1 MKFMHEFKTR
11 QVLSGTMCVCVK
23 IYYFRKYSVELHAI
37 LENYKKLREY
47 VKDKLQKNCDIKIF
61 YKLLTAIMPPRAWI
75 LKLPTAG
82 GHITVGELSSSGT

>member
-37 LENYKKLREY
+37 LENYGNQ
-47 VKDKLQKNCDIKIF
+47 DNI
-61 YKLLTAIMPPRAWI
+61 
-75 LKLPTAG
+75 
-82 GHITVGELSSSGT
+82 